1 MAYAGFGP
9 ASKALRE
16 RANPAKAGGIQA
28 YSGRTLKAPPK
39 TWQKPAPRGHVPSH
53 AHDAAIREILET
65 VRATAARIDALQ
77 DALRDYGD

>member
-39 TWQKPAPRGHVPSH
+39 TWPEAGTPRHK
-53 AHDAAIREILET
+53 
-65 VRATAARIDALQ
+65 
-77 DALRDYGD
+77 RDH